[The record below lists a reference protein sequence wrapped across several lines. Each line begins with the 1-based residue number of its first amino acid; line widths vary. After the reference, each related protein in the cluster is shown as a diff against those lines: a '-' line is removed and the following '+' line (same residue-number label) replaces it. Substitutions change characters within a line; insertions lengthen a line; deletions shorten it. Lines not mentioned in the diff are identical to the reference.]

1 MKEVPTPKQAE
12 EARETITK
20 MGQVIRS
27 RSMGRT
33 SHHGPVSDEQVRK
46 DRAQLKALGKAIRCL
61 RIYRGLRQVALS
73 EQAGVGSSHLCAIES
88 FRNWPSPRV
97 YNALCSALDVGT
109 VLEIN

>member
-12 EARETITK
+12 EAIKTITN

-27 RSMGRT
+27 RSMSRT
-33 SHHGPVSDEQVRK
+33 TYCGPVSNEQMIK
-46 DRAQLKALGKAIRCL
+46 DRQKLKALGSAIRCL
-61 RIYRGLRQVALS
+61 RLYRGLRQYPLS
-73 EQAGVGSSHLCAIES
+73 RKAGVSHSYICAIEK
-88 FRNWPSPRV
+88 FRSWPSPRV